1 MGACMCTWVHKGISP
16 QLPYLGS
23 ENRPWVIKLGSKGL
37 YPLCHLA
44 SCTVC
49 YFIWGTLALSSIHQ
63 NVKVPLYAFPARITR
78 EAMKATLNLW
88 KNKMGA
94 VEIKTNEHNRIWQEL
109 QEKNV
114 KDASSTWENPKKRR
128 DRKRLCKDTCLA
140 GKKSFP
146 SLSVNKCSTACCV
159 WWNWV

>member
-16 QLPYLGS
+16 QLPYLGP
-23 ENRPWVIKLGSKGL
+23 ENRSWVIKLGSKGL

-49 YFIWGTLALSSIHQ
+49 YLIWGTLVLSSIHR
-63 NVKVPLYAFPARITR
+63 NVKAPLYAFPARITR

-94 VEIKTNEHNRIWQEL
+94 VEIKTNEHNRIWQEQ

-114 KDASSTWENPKKRR
+114 KDASSTWENPKGEITKGYA
-128 DRKRLCKDTCLA
+128 KILA